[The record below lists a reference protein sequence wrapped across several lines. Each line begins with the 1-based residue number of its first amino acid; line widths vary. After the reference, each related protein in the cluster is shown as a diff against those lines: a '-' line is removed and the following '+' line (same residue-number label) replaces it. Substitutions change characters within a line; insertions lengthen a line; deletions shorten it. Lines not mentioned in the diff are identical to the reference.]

1 MATRR
6 PNQIRSVASLLV
18 VFLLFASVITSSL
31 SLLIVYKEVK
41 TLLFTK
47 ESGSPYR
54 ADIQLPLEEREKEE
68 KDSQC
73 NRLLIGFI
81 EESLLTFNA
90 ETESYYCAYA
100 TPTSTDSPGTRI
112 YLFNR
117 TLLI

>member
-1 MATRR
+1 MVMRGQ
-6 PNQIRSVASLLV
+6 NYFKSLASLMV

-31 SLLIVYKEVK
+31 TLLTVPREVK
-41 TLLFTK
+41 TLVLTK
-47 ESGSPYR
+47 ESGSPYQ
-54 ADIQLPLEEREKEE
+54 ADTQLPFEEREKEE
-68 KDSQC
+68 EDTQT

-81 EESLLTFNA
+81 EECVFTFNA

-100 TPTSTDSPGTRI
+100 TPTSAGSPGTRI